1 MQKIAIIDYEM
12 SNLNSIHN
20 ALKYIGFKTTVTN
33 DPKEILTSDGAVLPG
48 VGAFQEAMKNI
59 TRLNLKNIIEE
70 FIYNQKLFLGIC
82 LGMQLLF
89 EKSEEF
95 SNQSGLS
102 LIEGE
107 VKGFSNYKIK
117 RIPHVGWNKI
127 SVNYEKKQ
135 LNKNHEK
142 YYYFVHSF
150 FFKTKIQRECYC
162 YNFLQGLLNSVL

>member
-1 MQKIAIIDYEM
+1 
-12 SNLNSIHN
+12 
-20 ALKYIGFKTTVTN
+20 
-33 DPKEILTSDGAVLPG
+33 
-48 VGAFQEAMKNI
+48 
-59 TRLNLKNIIEE
+59 
-70 FIYNQKLFLGIC
+70 
-82 LGMQLLF
+82 MQLLF
-89 EKSEEF
+89 ERSEEF

-135 LNKNHEK
+135 LKKNHEK

-150 FFKTKIQRECYC
+150 FSKPKYKENVIATTSYENFEFCSIVKKNNITGCQFHPEKSGEDGL
-162 YNFLQGLLNSVL
+162 NFLKSFFKGELK